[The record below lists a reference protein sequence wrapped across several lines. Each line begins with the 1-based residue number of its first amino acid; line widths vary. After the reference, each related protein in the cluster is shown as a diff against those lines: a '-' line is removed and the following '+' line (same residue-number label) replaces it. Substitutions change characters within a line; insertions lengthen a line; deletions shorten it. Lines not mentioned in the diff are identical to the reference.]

1 MVLASQ
7 LRGGMAVRYE
17 GQEYKVI
24 TADYHPGQG
33 KMGGVSHVRLKNLST
48 ATTWETSFRADLK
61 LEELPLEKKG
71 MDYLYSDLGLCTF
84 MDPET
89 CEQAE
94 VPESL
99 LGDQARF
106 LVPEMRVIV
115 EFLGEKAVSVQMPD
129 FLEVHIDDTAP
140 PIHATND
147 STWKPARLDN
157 GVEVMVPQFI
167 KTGDVIRL
175 DMASLKYM
183 DRVKSTRA

>member
-7 LRGGMAVRYE
+7 LRAGMAVRYE

-24 TADYHPGQG
+24 AADYHPGQG
-33 KMGGVSHVRLKNLST
+33 KMGGVAHVRLKNLNT
-48 ATTWETSFRADLK
+48 ATTWETSLRSDLK
-61 LEELPLEKKG
+61 LEELPLEKKS
-71 MDYLYSDLGLCTF
+71 MDYLYSDFGLCTF
-84 MDPET
+84 MDPDT
-89 CEQAE
+89 CEQAD

-106 LVPEMRVIV
+106 LGPEMRVVV
-115 EFLGEKAVSVQMPD
+115 EFLGEKAVSVQMPG
-129 FLEVHIDDTAP
+129 FLEVRIEDTAP

-167 KTGDVIRL
+167 KTGDFVRL
-175 DMASLKYM
+175 DMATLKYM
-183 DRVKSTRA
+183 DRVKTAR